1 MSEEDDSWK
10 TPALREAEAQLD
22 EALVRSDELQD
33 EIDQMNLPP
42 LEPRVATPEQV
53 EAVKAQ
59 ADDPKAVPAM
69 RVIKQLVAAGE
80 FTWEDVVVG
89 KAYAHPRVQEAMD
102 TDLGQFRE
110 VYQEFEEG
118 HSFDEVLEARGIS
131 SAMANVGPGSTAPSG
146 PSPDDEDVSFEERSV
161 FGSESTGPAPKP
173 KGPRHAR
180 PDDEDDDYFGGSPF
194 PS

>member
-10 TPALREAEAQLD
+10 SPALREAEAQLD

-42 LEPRVATPEQV
+42 LEPRVATEEQV

-69 RVIKQLVAAGE
+69 RVIKQLVAGGE
-80 FTWEDVVVG
+80 FTWEDVVLG
-89 KAYAHPRVQEAMD
+89 KAYAHPRVQEAMA

-118 HSFDEVLEARGIS
+118 HTFDEVLEARGIS
-131 SAMANVGPGSTAPSG
+131 GAMTSIGPGTTAPAG
-146 PSPDDEDVSFEERSV
+146 PSADDEDASFEERPV
-161 FGSESTGPAPKP
+161 FGSGDTPPAPKP

-180 PDDEDDDYFGGSPF
+180 PDDDDDYFGGSPF
-194 PS
+194 PG